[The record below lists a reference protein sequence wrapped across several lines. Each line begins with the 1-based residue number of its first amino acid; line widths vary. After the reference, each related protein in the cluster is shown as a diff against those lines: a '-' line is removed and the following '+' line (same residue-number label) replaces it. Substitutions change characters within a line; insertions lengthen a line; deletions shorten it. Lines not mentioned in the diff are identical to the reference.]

1 MKNIFL
7 LITLLSSSFSF
18 AQKSVNIVEYNYT
31 TTQSEYFFNEFLVFN
46 SNNFTYFGYGKGGE
60 LTTYEQVRSSFDKR
74 KISYYIEKDDNN
86 LFYMGYKTPKIKRIT
101 IDNFSPIKW
110 QILNESKN
118 ILDYKCIKAVGEF
131 RGRKYIA
138 WFTTDI
144 SASYGPWKLGGLPG
158 LILEAEDDKGIFKF
172 TARRIILNS
181 NMELPPQLNEY
192 ISEKKKTIVP
202 FKEYIELEN
211 EYKRELR
218 GQVLA
223 DFPIGSTI
231 MKQSSLRES
240 EIEIIFEW
248 EKEPVKF

>member
-7 LITLLSSSFSF
+7 LITILSSFFSF
-18 AQKSVNIVEYNYT
+18 AQKSVNIVEYNHT
-31 TTQSEYFFNEFLVFN
+31 TTQSEYFFNQFLVFN

-60 LTTYEQVRSSFDKR
+60 LTTYEQMRSSFDK
-74 KISYYIEKDDNN
+74 KNVSYYIEKNDND

-118 ILDYKCIKAVGEF
+118 ILDYKCKKAVGEF

-172 TARRIILNS
+172 TARRIVLNS
-181 NMELPPQLNEY
+181 SMELPSQLNEY
-192 ISEKKKTIVP
+192 ISEKKKIIVP

-211 EYKRELR
+211 QYKRELR
-218 GQVLA
+218 GQDLA
-223 DFPIGSTI
+223 TLPIGATI
-231 MKQSSLRES
+231 VNASNLRAS
-240 EIEIIFEW
+240 EMEVFFEW
-248 EKEPVKF
+248 D